1 MSKGRSPWFWNTAV
15 LVWLVLMLLT
25 IVLTGYATRAVDWYR
40 HSSKQNNPVPN
51 TLIVQMAEIP
61 IAPLSKSGAELR
73 RIGLL

>member
-40 HSSKQNNPVPN
+40 RSSKQK
-51 TLIVQMAEIP
+51 TLCP
-61 IAPLSKSGAELR
+61 TR
-73 RIGLL
+73 